1 MNTVDIAIVGGGIV
15 GAVVAREAAAA
26 WPAADIAVLERG
38 LIGQGAS
45 GRSAGVHFPR
55 GATEQV
61 RSMTRHSHDY
71 WQNAAAEL
79 DLPLRQIN
87 AIVVAPASSTRAI
100 QTAYLDLGE
109 QAAAADPARGWTAPS
124 GALAWALHGC
134 HYADVGAV
142 AQRILTSLRGRVTI
156 WEGSEVVAIGPG
168 EDQCLVLGH
177 GAELRARRV
186 VLCPGP
192 WIAHPAWVGLVAP
205 LGVRVKKIAAAHIE
219 AVPDPNDPLVIF
231 HDEDAFL
238 LPFHHRGHLL
248 FSYTCQTWDVDPDT
262 VGPGLNQADLDDA
275 RAVLERY
282 SPGLASRCRSGRA
295 FCDAYSRQREPII
308 TELRPGLVFA
318 GAASGSGYRLAPA
331 IASRALTYL
340 DPSGTPSSAL
350 HRS

>member
-26 WPAADIAVLERG
+26 WPTADIAVLERG

-45 GRSAGVHFPR
+45 SRSAGVHFPR

-79 DLPLRQIN
+79 DLPLRQID

-100 QTAYLDLGE
+100 QSAYLDLGE
-109 QAAAADPARGWTAPS
+109 QVTAADPARGWTAPP
-124 GALAWALHGC
+124 GASAWSLHGC
-134 HYADVGAV
+134 HYADVGV
-142 AQRILTSLRGRVTI
+142 VVQRILTSLRGRVTV
-156 WEGSEVVAIGPG
+156 WEGSEVVAVDPG
-168 EDQCLVLGH
+168 ADQRLVLGQ
-177 GAELRARRV
+177 GAELRARRA

-192 WIAHPAWVGLVAP
+192 WIAHPAWADLVAP
-205 LGVRVKKIAAAHIE
+205 LGVRVKKIVAAHIE
-219 AVPDPNDPLVIF
+219 AVPDPNDPLVVF

-262 VGPGLNQADLDDA
+262 VGPGLDQADLDDA

-282 SPGLASRCRSGRA
+282 SPELANRCRSGRV
-295 FCDAYSRQREPII
+295 FCDAYSRQREPVI

-318 GAASGSGYRLAPA
+318 GAANGSGYRLAPA

-340 DPSGTPSSAL
+340 DPAVTPSPAL